1 MVSQIVATDKDVIM
15 DVGLS
20 EPLLLQELTDE
31 PGNAVCVGADLQ
43 RGWLKATVLSSRLA
57 SDVLSSR
64 LA

>member
-31 PGNAVCVGADLQ
+31 PGNVVCVGADLQ

-57 SDVLSSR
+57 
-64 LA
+64 